1 MGSSRPTAS
10 LVAQHQP
17 MCARSVIDPL
27 PTLVMAGDVFFQRYL
42 AWSLAIAYSAFGEH
56 RSETRSLSTKTFSAQ
71 LGARVEQF
79 AARA

>member
-17 MCARSVIDPL
+17 MCARADIDPL
-27 PTLVMAGDVFFQRYL
+27 PTFVMAGDVFFQRYL